1 MRHKSL
7 IFPWL
12 RADIQVSPISL
23 FDQAVCWRRMC
34 VCVYVKTWPCVTTA
48 NDHLSIIC
56 GGGGTWALRFPWAQ
70 AWHQLDLKKARRM
83 KCRQFE
89 QKKEKTQI
97 QCKREESYLDLYSP
111 PEWGLLK
118 GFPWNRKKCC
128 WENPA
133 KKPPRTRPKQT
144 KKKKPYTSFL
154 NCKLERSLHY
164 SLTHLSLCLVSF
176 TLPVY
181 QNVASVLWLIL
192 RKQLTATGRH
202 MVVLSSCCGWAEK
215 KKKTERKRASKK
227 NRSNCKRLRVSH
239 PAQPASRLAS
249 HAEAGGSH
257 NKGLGEQTGLFGV
270 VGPGVVYG
278 VTIIHTHTPTKKKKI
293 TLAFNRG

>member
-12 RADIQVSPISL
+12 RTDIQVSPVSL
-23 FDQAVCWRRMC
+23 FDQAVCWWRVC
-34 VCVYVKTWPCVTTA
+34 VCACEDLAMHDNSKWPPI
-48 NDHLSIIC
+48 HHWE
-56 GGGGTWALRFPWAQ
+56 GGEWALRLTMSAGSAPAGP
-70 AWHQLDLKKARRM
+70 
-83 KCRQFE
+83 
-89 QKKEKTQI
+89 EKRPAEWNPDSHIQI
-97 QCKREESYLDLYSP
+97 RCNREESYLDLHSP
-111 PEWGLLK
+111 QEWGLLK

-133 KKPPRTRPKQT
+133 KKPPRTRTKQR
-144 KKKKPYTSFL
+144 KKPYTSYL

-164 SLTHLSLCLVSF
+164 SLMYLSVCLVSF

-181 QNVASVLWLIL
+181 QNVASALWLIL
-192 RKQLTATGRH
+192 RKQRAATGRH

-215 KKKTERKRASKK
+215 RKKERKKERKRASKK
-227 NRSNCKRLRVSH
+227 NRSNCNCKRLRVSH
-239 PAQPASRLAS
+239 PAQPASRPAS

-270 VGPGVVYG
+270 IGPGAVYG
-278 VTIIHTHTPTKKKKI
+278 VTITHTHTKK
-293 TLAFNRG
+293 